1 MLTKKD
7 SNSIG
12 GSENKELEAY
22 RSLTYLSSLGW
33 VKRQPSQKPDQ
44 VKNSPL

>member
-12 GSENKELEAY
+12 GSENKELEEAIANLPEF
-22 RSLTYLSSLGW
+22 SG
-33 VKRQPSQKPDQ
+33 VG
-44 VKNSPL
+44 